1 VLTWQPKR
9 EERATTGSSV
19 TWHVLGLRMGDQGGG
34 GGWIRGATHLGAPC
48 FLSCSLSCSLSRN
61 PSSASCCLRRIRRRR
76 RSQPNLLGLARVSIR
91 GTGKTGHLPGR
102 YAVGGSGGGGGVTGG
117 GWWWWKQE
125 RTRGN
130 IWSRAARFGEHAP
143 GGHKRPL
150 LPVPI
155 NAIMAQ
161 SAKALRTDLTCV
173 RISCVLFF
181 FCHILLLLLSN
192 Y

>member
-1 VLTWQPKR
+1 M
-9 EERATTGSSV
+9 GSSV
-19 TWHVLGLRMGDQGGG
+19 TWHVLGMRMGDQGGG
-34 GGWIRGATHLGAPC
+34 GGRIRGATHLGAPC

-61 PSSASCCLRRIRRRR
+61 LSSASLLRLLSSSNPSFAAESAWLGSREHSRDGKNWALTWAL
-76 RSQPNLLGLARVSIR
+76 RSGQRWQR
-91 GTGKTGHLPGR
+91 WQR
-102 YAVGGSGGGGGVTGG
+102 YGG

-130 IWSRAARFGEHAP
+130 IWSHAARFGKHAP

-161 SAKALRTDLTCV
+161 SAK
-173 RISCVLFF
+173 VL
-181 FCHILLLLLSN
+181 
-192 Y
+192 

>member
-1 VLTWQPKR
+1 MGDGSGVRLTWGRPVSFPAHCPAR
-9 EERATTGSSV
+9 CHGIR
-19 TWHVLGLRMGDQGGG
+19 HRLRCQG
-34 GGWIRGATHLGAPC
+34 
-48 FLSCSLSCSLSRN
+48 
-61 PSSASCCLRRIRRRR
+61 CCLHQIRC
-76 RSQPNLLGLARVSIR
+76 SQPNLLGLARVSIR

-102 YAVGGSGGGGGVTGG
+102 YAVGGSGGSGGVTGG

-125 RTRGN
+125 HTCGN
-130 IWSRAARFGEHAP
+130 IWSCAARFGEHTP

-161 SAKALRTDLTCV
+161 SAKALRSDLTCV
-173 RISCVLFF
+173 RILCVLFF

>member
-1 VLTWQPKR
+1 MIRGVVGDGSGVRLTWGRPVSFPAHCPARCRGIRRQ
-9 EERATTGSSV
+9 
-19 TWHVLGLRMGDQGGG
+19 LRC
-34 GGWIRGATHLGAPC
+34 RG
-48 FLSCSLSCSLSRN
+48 
-61 PSSASCCLRRIRRRR
+61 CCLCRIRRSR
-76 RSQPNLLGLARVSIR
+76 PNLLGLARVSIH
-91 GTGKTGHLPGR
+91 GTGKTGHLSGH
-102 YAVGGSGGGGGVTGG
+102 YAVGGGGGVMGG

-125 RTRGN
+125 RTCGN

-143 GGHKRPL
+143 SGHKRPL

-161 SAKALRTDLTCV
+161 SAKALQSDLTCV
-173 RISCVLFF
+173 RILCVLFF